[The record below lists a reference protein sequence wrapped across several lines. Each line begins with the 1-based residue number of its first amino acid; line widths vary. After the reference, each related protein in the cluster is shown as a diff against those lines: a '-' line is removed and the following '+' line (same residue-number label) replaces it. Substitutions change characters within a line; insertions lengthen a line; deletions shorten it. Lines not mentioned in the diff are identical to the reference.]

1 MSGQPNRAKL
11 TKGYVDRILSGPKD
25 EFHWDTEVK
34 GFGVRV
40 TPLGKLTFIVQGRII
55 GSESSARM
63 TIGPYG
69 VFTVDQARDEA
80 REHLRAMRKGFDP
93 RELKRVDQAMK
104 VTLQDVADA
113 YFARPGKLKATTT
126 AEMKRHIEKVFTAW
140 KDRPIA
146 SITEAEVK
154 KRYRDMATKGLL
166 GAPAPGQANI
176 SMTTLRTL
184 INFAARQYKRG
195 DGSPLIQHNPV
206 NVLRDDW
213 IELKPRTRDV
223 GETKVGAVWYALQQA
238 RADPFSH
245 DALAGTDLALFL
257 LLTGARR
264 NEGAMLT
271 WDRVNLQEGWWHIP
285 DPKNANPVWLP
296 LSTQAVALLKS
307 RKPVEGNP
315 HVFASRSRAGH
326 IMDTRAPLERI
337 SKAAGLTLSAH
348 DLRRTFVSVGVA
360 TCDIDLYKMELLTN
374 HVPKG
379 ITARHYLQ
387 TSRLQYL
394 LPQVQVI
401 GDWMEEQGRIAEAK
415 ATGENVVAL
424 RA

>member
-1 MSGQPNRAKL
+1 
-11 TKGYVDRILSGPKD
+11 VDRIVAGPKD

-40 TPLGKLTFIVQGRII
+40 SPAGKLVFIVQGRVD
-55 GSESSARM
+55 GSENSMRL
-63 TIGPYG
+63 TVGPYG
-69 VFTVDQARDEA
+69 VFTVDQARNQA
-80 REHLRAMRKGFDP
+80 REQLRAMRLGIDP
-93 RELKRVDQAMK
+93 REAKRVDLAMK
-104 VTLQDVADA
+104 VTLGEVVTA
-113 YFARPGKLKATTT
+113 YLTRPGKLKAATA
-126 AEMKRHIEKVFTAW
+126 AEMQRHVDKVFAKW
-140 KDRPIA
+140 KERPIA
-146 SITEAEVK
+146 AITEADVK
-154 KRYRDMATKGLL
+154 KRYREMATEGLR

-195 DGSPLIQHNPV
+195 DGTPLIQHNPV

-213 IELKPRTRDV
+213 IEMKPRTRDIDA
-223 GETKVGAVWYALQQA
+223 TKVGLVWCALQSA
-238 RADPFSH
+238 RADPFND

-271 WDRVNLQEGWWHIP
+271 WDRVSLDESWWHIP

-296 LSTQAVALLKS
+296 LSSQAVALLKS
-307 RKPVEGNP
+307 RKRVDGNP
-315 HVFASRSRAGH
+315 HVFASRSKAGH
-326 IMDTRAPLERI
+326 IMDTRSPLERI
-337 SKAAGLTLSAH
+337 SAAAGLTLSAH

-394 LPQVQVI
+394 QPQVQKI
-401 GDWMEEQGRIAEAK
+401 GDWMQTEGELADAK
-415 ATGENVVAL
+415 ATGQNVIAL
-424 RA
+424 HAS